1 MRSPCRI
8 SSGYSAGG
16 LSSRTRTRRKS
27 GGRGPWRRECAN
39 RRGIEVR
46 GYLGDGVKPNRW
58 WYTDD
63 HPHADEY
70 DKETP
75 SGWEETGTMYDGY
88 SGTKRRHMGRQIGF
102 LSGDVTMP

>member
-1 MRSPCRI
+1 M
-8 SSGYSAGG
+8 
-16 LSSRTRTRRKS
+16 
-27 GGRGPWRRECAN
+27 
-39 RRGIEVR
+39 R
-46 GYLGDGVKPNRW
+46 GYIGDGVKPNRW

-75 SGWEETGTMYDGY
+75 SGWEETGTMYDAY

-102 LSGDVTMP
+102 LSGDVTMPKVGDKKFPYTKKGKKDAKKAAKQMTPAEAKRRMKEAR